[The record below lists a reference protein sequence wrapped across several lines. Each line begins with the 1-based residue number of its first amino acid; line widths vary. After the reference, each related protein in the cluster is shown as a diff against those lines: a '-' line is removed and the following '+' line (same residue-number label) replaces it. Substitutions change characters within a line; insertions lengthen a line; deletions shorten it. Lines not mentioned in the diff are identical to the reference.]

1 MNMFIKVVRDN
12 YANFEGRARRNEFWM
27 FTLISWIIGIAAVVI
42 DGIMFPDAGVVNSLY
57 SLAILVP
64 SIAVGARRLHDTG
77 RSGWW
82 QLLWILIIIG
92 WIPLIIFLA
101 QDSDIGD
108 NDYGASDKYPDTNDS
123 DDDFMLGEE
132 E

>member
-1 MNMFIKVVRDN
+1 MDMFIKVVRDN
-12 YANFEGRARRNEFWM
+12 YANFEGRSRRNEFWM
-27 FTLISWIIGIAAVVI
+27 FVLIASVISLGTFVV
-42 DGIMFPDAGVVNSLY
+42 DGLLFPGKLLITNLF

-64 SIAVGARRLHDTG
+64 NVAVSIRRLHDTG
-77 RSGWW
+77 KSGWW
-82 QLLWILIIIG
+82 QLLYILVIIG

-101 QDSDIGD
+101 KDSDIGD
-108 NDYGASDKYPDTNDS
+108 NDYGPSGKYPDANDS